1 MQRSIIA
8 IAFLFASNFS
18 FAAGVSCE
26 AVSAKAESQGGAL
39 FPRLGYKVVGK
50 GRLYFYS
57 APDAACRTATF
68 VIPKDHLI
76 AYTEFGGWLSVM
88 YTHPKTGEP
97 SDGWVKADRLKVTGT
112 MSPTQ

>member
-8 IAFLFASNFS
+8 VLFLFASSFS

-26 AVSAKAESQGGAL
+26 AVAAKAASQGSAL
-39 FPRLGYKVVGK
+39 FPRLGYIVLGK

-57 APDAACRTATF
+57 APHDACRTATF
-68 VIPKDHLI
+68 VISKDHLI
-76 AYTEFGGWLSVM
+76 AYTKFDGWLDVM

-97 SDGWVKADRLKVTGT
+97 SFGWVKADRLKVTGT